1 MAKCNKCGKSG
12 LFLTVNRDGICSK
25 CVAQEKR
32 SKAIK
37 EELYRTDPSF
47 RKMTDELK
55 EQDRLLK
62 IALDA
67 RERYREDGDCEKAIA
82 AYEKVML
89 QSDPPL
95 KSHAHTM
102 FLVDLY
108 IKSGQ
113 NDKAWGFLN
122 SLTGTDRLPIEKIR
136 GYQAKILKKENKHKE
151 AIEMIMLEYLAKSEW
166 NRTFDRESF
175 VKAIKPSLNKL
186 KLDTT
191 FAEELSDIVQQQV
204 AAGKFSENLVITKY
218 RDLIK

>member
-12 LFLTVNRDGICSK
+12 LFLAVNGDGICSK
-25 CVAQEKR
+25 CAAQEKR

-37 EELYRTDPSF
+37 EELYRIDPSF
-47 RKMTDELK
+47 RKMSDDLK

-108 IKSGQ
+108 IKSGR

-136 GYQAKILKKENKHKE
+136 GYQAKILKK
-151 AIEMIMLEYLAKSEW
+151 
-166 NRTFDRESF
+166 
-175 VKAIKPSLNKL
+175 KASTKKQL
-186 KLDTT
+186 K
-191 FAEELSDIVQQQV
+191 
-204 AAGKFSENLVITKY
+204 
-218 RDLIK
+218 